1 MNQQEGLEK
10 LLRDQWDWEEDEENY
25 KRTIKLFSEFI
36 SILILKAEKRGFQA
50 GVEHAFLSSIPIEL
64 NSTIKKFLSK
74 KHQMMKLSKKHLIEF
89 FIESL
94 KKNLILEAEI
104 EQMEEKAYRFGIEM
118 ALLKKYQVD

>member
-1 MNQQEGLEK
+1 MNQHEGLEK

-50 GVEHAFLSSIPIEL
+50 GVEHA
-64 NSTIKKFLSK
+64 LSK
-74 KHQMMKLSKKHLIEF
+74 KHQ
-89 FIESL
+89 IESL